1 MNYHVAA
8 TINAHTTIIKRGY
21 LQRVNIKHVQ
31 VFIYSE
37 NRGTSLN
44 IRAYLSFTVYILK

>member
-8 TINAHTTIIKRGY
+8 AINAHTTIVKRGY
-21 LQRVNIKHVQ
+21 LQRTNIKHVQ

-37 NRGTSLN
+37 NKGTPLN
-44 IRAYLSFTVYILK
+44 IHTYLSFTVYILK